1 MVQPLPALT
10 MRENVMLGT
19 FLRHPRRADAAARA
33 DQVLEFMGMRSR
45 ADQLASG
52 LPLAQRKLLEVARA
66 IGTGARLLLL
76 DEVMAGLNPR
86 EAEQVVGLI
95 KRLREFGITSVGGV
109 EHIMRIVM
117 SLASRVVVLDQGKK
131 IRRGPAGRGGAR
143 PEGGGGLPGL
153 EVRGRRQAMSEP
165 LLRIQDVVAFYGD
178 FQALFGVTFEVRP
191 NEVLALLGG
200 NGAGKTTCLRVISGL
215 LRPRSGTVHFEGQD
229 ITRTPPDVIVD
240 LGIAHV
246 PEARQLF
253 PEMTVEEN
261 LYLGSTLRRARGH
274 RPQNLERMYSLFP
287 RLGERRRQLAG
298 TLSGG
303 EQQMVAISRALMSE
317 PKLLMLDEPS
327 LGLSPKLT
335 EQTLAAVREI
345 AKSVT
350 VLIVEQKVME
360 GLEISDRGYVI
371 EHGQLVKEGSA
382 AQLISDPSI
391 REAYLGL

>member
-1 MVQPLPALT
+1 MTA
-10 MRENVMLGT
+10 
-19 FLRHPRRADAAARA
+19 
-33 DQVLEFMGMRSR
+33 
-45 ADQLASG
+45 
-52 LPLAQRKLLEVARA
+52 LLE
-66 IGTGARLLLL
+66 LK
-76 DEVMAGLNPR
+76 E
-86 EAEQVVGLI
+86 
-95 KRLREFGITSVGGV
+95 
-109 EHIMRIVM
+109 
-117 SLASRVVVLDQGKK
+117 
-131 IRRGPAGRGGAR
+131 
-143 PEGGGGLPGL
+143 
-153 EVRGRRQAMSEP
+153 
-165 LLRIQDVVAFYGD
+165 VVAYYGD
-178 FQALFGVTFEVRP
+178 FQALFGVSFEVRP

-229 ITRTPPDVIVD
+229 ITRTPPDDIVD

-246 PEARQLF
+246 PEGRQLF
-253 PEMTVEEN
+253 PEMSVEEN
-261 LYLGSTLRRARGH
+261 LYLGSQLPRARAH
-274 RPQNLERMYSLFP
+274 RAQNLERMYALFP
-287 RLGERRRQLAG
+287 RLAERKRQLAG

-350 VLIVEQKVME
+350 VMIVEQKVME

-371 EHGQLVKEGSA
+371 EHGKLVKEGA
-382 AQLISDPSI
+382 ANQLISDPGI

>member
-1 MVQPLPALT
+1 V
-10 MRENVMLGT
+10 
-19 FLRHPRRADAAARA
+19 
-33 DQVLEFMGMRSR
+33 
-45 ADQLASG
+45 
-52 LPLAQRKLLEVARA
+52 
-66 IGTGARLLLL
+66 
-76 DEVMAGLNPR
+76 
-86 EAEQVVGLI
+86 
-95 KRLREFGITSVGGV
+95 
-109 EHIMRIVM
+109 
-117 SLASRVVVLDQGKK
+117 
-131 IRRGPAGRGGAR
+131 
-143 PEGGGGLPGL
+143 
-153 EVRGRRQAMSEP
+153 SEP
-165 LLRIQDVVAFYGD
+165 LLQIKDVVAFYGD
-178 FQALFGVTFEVRP
+178 FQALFGVSFEVRP
-191 NEVLALLGG
+191 NEVLALIGG

-215 LRPRSGTVHFEGQD
+215 LRPRTGTVHFEGQD

-246 PEARQLF
+246 PEGRQLF

-261 LYLGSTLRRARGH
+261 LYLGSQLRRARAH
-274 RPQNLERMYSLFP
+274 RPQNLERMYALFP
-287 RLGERRRQLAG
+287 RLAERRRQLAG

-345 AKSVT
+345 AKSLT
-350 VLIVEQKVME
+350 VMIVEQKVME

-371 EHGQLVKEGSA
+371 EHGKLVKEGTA

>member
-1 MVQPLPALT
+1 VSAP
-10 MRENVMLGT
+10 
-19 FLRHPRRADAAARA
+19 
-33 DQVLEFMGMRSR
+33 
-45 ADQLASG
+45 
-52 LPLAQRKLLEVARA
+52 
-66 IGTGARLLLL
+66 LLLL
-76 DEVMAGLNPR
+76 R
-86 EAEQVVGLI
+86 
-95 KRLREFGITSVGGV
+95 
-109 EHIMRIVM
+109 
-117 SLASRVVVLDQGKK
+117 
-131 IRRGPAGRGGAR
+131 
-143 PEGGGGLPGL
+143 
-153 EVRGRRQAMSEP
+153 
-165 LLRIQDVVAFYGD
+165 DVVAFYGD
-178 FQALFGVTFEVRP
+178 FQALFGVSFEVRP

-229 ITRTPPDVIVD
+229 ITRTPPDTIVD

-246 PEARQLF
+246 PEGRQLF

-261 LYLGSTLRRARGH
+261 LYLGSQLPRARAH
-274 RPQNLERMYSLFP
+274 RPQNLERMYALFP
-287 RLGERRRQLAG
+287 RLGERKRQLAG

-350 VLIVEQKVME
+350 VMIVEQKVME

-371 EHGQLVKEGSA
+371 EHGKLVKEGA
-382 AQLISDPSI
+382 ASQLISDPGI

>member
-1 MVQPLPALT
+1 VTA
-10 MRENVMLGT
+10 
-19 FLRHPRRADAAARA
+19 
-33 DQVLEFMGMRSR
+33 
-45 ADQLASG
+45 
-52 LPLAQRKLLEVARA
+52 
-66 IGTGARLLLL
+66 
-76 DEVMAGLNPR
+76 
-86 EAEQVVGLI
+86 
-95 KRLREFGITSVGGV
+95 
-109 EHIMRIVM
+109 
-117 SLASRVVVLDQGKK
+117 
-131 IRRGPAGRGGAR
+131 
-143 PEGGGGLPGL
+143 
-153 EVRGRRQAMSEP
+153 P
-165 LLRIQDVVAFYGD
+165 LLQLRDVVAFYGD
-178 FQALFGVTFEVRP
+178 FQALFGVSFEVRP

-215 LRPRSGTVHFEGQD
+215 LRPRSGSVHFEGQD
-229 ITRTPPDVIVD
+229 ITRTPPDTIVD

-261 LYLGSTLRRARGH
+261 LYLGSQLPRARAH
-274 RPQNLERMYSLFP
+274 RPQNLERMYALFP
-287 RLGERRRQLAG
+287 RLGERRKQLAG

-350 VLIVEQKVME
+350 VMIVEQKVME

-371 EHGQLVKEGSA
+371 EHGQLVKEGA
-382 AQLISDPSI
+382 ASQLISDPSI

>member
-1 MVQPLPALT
+1 MSQPLL
-10 MRENVMLGT
+10 
-19 FLRHPRRADAAARA
+19 
-33 DQVLEFMGMRSR
+33 
-45 ADQLASG
+45 QL
-52 LPLAQRKLLEVARA
+52 K
-66 IGTGARLLLL
+66 
-76 DEVMAGLNPR
+76 
-86 EAEQVVGLI
+86 
-95 KRLREFGITSVGGV
+95 
-109 EHIMRIVM
+109 
-117 SLASRVVVLDQGKK
+117 
-131 IRRGPAGRGGAR
+131 
-143 PEGGGGLPGL
+143 
-153 EVRGRRQAMSEP
+153 
-165 LLRIQDVVAFYGD
+165 DVVAFYGD
-178 FQALFGVTFEVRP
+178 FQALFGVSFEVRP

-229 ITRTPPDVIVD
+229 ITRTAPDSIVD

-246 PEARQLF
+246 PEGRQLF

-261 LYLGSTLRRARGH
+261 LYLGSQLPRARAH
-274 RPQNLERMYSLFP
+274 RPQNLERMYALFP
-287 RLGERRRQLAG
+287 RLGERKRQLAG

-317 PKLLMLDEPS
+317 PKLLTLDEPS

-350 VLIVEQKVME
+350 VMIVEQKVME

-371 EHGQLVKEGSA
+371 EHGKLVKEGA
-382 AQLISDPSI
+382 ANQLISDPSI

>member
-1 MVQPLPALT
+1 
-10 MRENVMLGT
+10 
-19 FLRHPRRADAAARA
+19 
-33 DQVLEFMGMRSR
+33 
-45 ADQLASG
+45 
-52 LPLAQRKLLEVARA
+52 
-66 IGTGARLLLL
+66 
-76 DEVMAGLNPR
+76 
-86 EAEQVVGLI
+86 
-95 KRLREFGITSVGGV
+95 
-109 EHIMRIVM
+109 M
-117 SLASRVVVLDQGKK
+117 SA
-131 IRRGPAGRGGAR
+131 
-143 PEGGGGLPGL
+143 
-153 EVRGRRQAMSEP
+153 P
-165 LLRIQDVVAFYGD
+165 LLQLKDVVAFYGD
-178 FQALFGVTFEVRP
+178 FQALFGVSFEVRP

-200 NGAGKTTCLRVISGL
+200 NGAGKTTCLRVVSGL

-229 ITRTPPDVIVD
+229 ITRTPPDTIVD

-246 PEARQLF
+246 PEGRQLF

-261 LYLGSTLRRARGH
+261 LYLGSQLRRARAH
-274 RPQNLERMYSLFP
+274 RAPNLERMYALFP
-287 RLGERRRQLAG
+287 RLGERKRQLAG

-350 VLIVEQKVME
+350 VMIVEQKVME

-371 EHGQLVKEGSA
+371 EHGKLVKEGA
-382 AQLISDPSI
+382 ASQLISDPSI